1 MTTAMSLAMIEPST
15 AFFFGF
21 FLGGGGGWGGWGAR
35 MTAVLSFCFENQMKY
50 NFYSAALFCVHL
62 IYFCN

>member
-1 MTTAMSLAMIEPST
+1 MLGKSEKFDSLMTTAVTAATTKPST

-21 FLGGGGGWGGWGAR
+21 FLGGGGGCWGAR

-50 NFYSAALFCVHL
+50 NICLTA
-62 IYFCN
+62 